1 MSPKSLGGAAV
12 DVQKLREEIP
22 VLANATYLNTGWSG
36 PPPRRVAQALKDRI
50 DLELNEGPTSRPVQE
65 QGRETQ
71 AQARLAAAR
80 LFNADPEDVL
90 VTRNTTEGLNIV
102 LSGLDWQAGDEIITC
117 NLEHGSVLLT
127 SLATAKRHDLKV
139 RVVDLDPHD
148 SRETILG
155 KFEAAFTDRTR
166 MVFVSHVEY
175 STGLRMPAPELTRL
189 AHDRGAY
196 IMLDGAQTGGHL
208 HLDMKAE
215 GFDFYSIPGQKW
227 VLGYEGVGALYI
239 RRDLVERVHP
249 AHSGGHAIVQ
259 PVDYDN
265 VRLNVADMEKFHGGS
280 SSVPLQA
287 AFVEAVGFIEEVGL
301 REIEYR
307 NRQLAARLKEQLA
320 EIPEVHIYSPVEPD
334 LSSGSF
340 RAGRLG
346 TAGGGGAGPV
356 IGPGS
361 FRAGRL
367 GTAGAV
373 ARLWDDHRIVVRQVA
388 YPPGIRASLHFF
400 NTEDEVD
407 ELARAVKGLA

>member
-1 MSPKSLGGAAV
+1 M
-12 DVQKLREEIP
+12 DVQKLRDEIP
-22 VLANATYLNTGWSG
+22 VLANVTYLNTGWSG
-36 PPPRRVAQALKDRI
+36 PPPRRVAQAMKDRI

-65 QGRETQ
+65 QGREI
-71 AQARLAAAR
+71 QARARKAAAR
-80 LFNADPEDVL
+80 LFNADVEDVL

-127 SLATAKRHDLKV
+127 SLSIAQRHDLKV
-139 RVVDLDPHD
+139 RVVDLVPHD

-155 KFEAAFTDRTR
+155 KFDAAFTPRTR

-175 STGLRMPAPELTRL
+175 STGLRMPAPELARL

-208 HLDMKAE
+208 HLDVAAE

-239 RRDLVERVHP
+239 RSELIERVHP

-259 PVDYDN
+259 PVDYEN
-265 VRLNVADMEKFHGGS
+265 VQLNAADMEKFHGGS

-287 AFVEAVGFIEEVGL
+287 AFVEAASFIEEVGIS
-301 REIEYR
+301 EIEDR

-320 EIPEVHIYSPVEPD
+320 NIPGVHIYSPMEPG
-334 LSSGSF
+334 LSSGLVSF
-340 RAGRLG
+340 ALSGWEP
-346 TAGGGGAGPV
+346 TAV
-356 IGPGS
+356 
-361 FRAGRL
+361 
-367 GTAGAV
+367 V
-373 ARLWDDHRIVVRQVA
+373 EKLWEDHRIVVRQVG

-407 ELARAVKGLA
+407 QLAEAVRGLV